1 MSRFREQQNQSFEY
15 QVDEILRDLE
25 ELKTAQFTG
34 QVSGMLA
41 KLNTNSVKTA
51 NGDVVDFYYSNGT
64 HIRTSEIPLSK
75 TPAQNHLYTLNITH
89 RFKPKHKS
97 PVITLPDLKFYFK
110 TDGVSG
116 ESSATMNAIG
126 NLTRSADIM
135 KNGQV
140 IGGISN
146 TTGFEPWFS
155 LKSSSNE
162 EYIWETSFS
171 YWANEDVKLNLSA
184 SIMSNDSGV
193 LTTEV
198 RGLYNAT
205 N

>member
-1 MSRFREQQNQSFEY
+1 MSRFREQQSQSFEH

-41 KLNTNSVKTA
+41 KLTTNSVKTA
-51 NGDVVDFYYSNGT
+51 NGDVVDFYYIDGT

-75 TPAQNHLYTLNITH
+75 TPAQNHFYTLNITH

-126 NLTRSADIM
+126 YLTRSANII

-146 TTGFEPWFS
+146 TTGFEWWFL